1 MLKKNWEQ
9 KKKKIWIDIIEKEDD
24 ESKSEAE
31 EEDEDQT
38 EESSESSDEDEAP
51 VEATPRPADGDEI
64 PLWKQL
70 VEFFSLGSRA
80 EIDPDL
86 QEYQASCLEPL
97 RSCCKEEADDYQELT
112 DIDKGE

>member
-1 MLKKNWEQ
+1 
-9 KKKKIWIDIIEKEDD
+9 
-24 ESKSEAE
+24 
-31 EEDEDQT
+31 
-38 EESSESSDEDEAP
+38 
-51 VEATPRPADGDEI
+51 
-64 PLWKQL
+64 LWKQL